1 MCLKRGIMHQC
12 KKINAVN
19 LQKKMQFK
27 VGELIQK
34 NMKKLI
40 DLLTALNAET
50 TKVEEKF
57 KEIAQELM
65 NYYQIKSVS
74 GEEFN
79 IYEIE
84 FYFFNENHKDPSVH
98 CHNMGVGK
106 WRVHYSGLDITFEG
120 LKDSSYYGGILIRS
134 IGNSKKIIVGPLR
147 VQTTLLSGGSISVA
161 KGISLIKVENCNNI
175 REMKTSSRCGVMN
188 LKNFDNDKQY
198 CYYNADIL
206 KDTDRSDG
214 TKHRIQIK

>member
-1 MCLKRGIMHQC
+1 
-12 KKINAVN
+12 
-19 LQKKMQFK
+19 
-27 VGELIQK
+27 
-34 NMKKLI
+34 MKKLI
-40 DLLTALNAET
+40 DLLMALNYET
-50 TKVEEKF
+50 VKVEDKF
-57 KEIAQELM
+57 NEIAQELM

-98 CHNMGVGK
+98 RHNMRVGE

-134 IGNSKKIIVGPLR
+134 IGNSEKIIVGPLR
-147 VQTTLLSGGSISVA
+147 VQTTLLSGGSIRGA
-161 KGISLIKVENCNNI
+161 NGISLIKVENCHEI
-175 REMKTSSRCGVMN
+175 KELKTSTRCGVKN

-214 TKHRIQIK
+214 TKYRIQIK